1 VLLDGVHLVEAAAAS
16 GVPIEVAAVTE
27 AAVRRDDRLAGLL
40 ETLERRGTRVVR
52 VTGPVMDALSPSRTP
67 SGVVAIAQPIRAPL
81 ESAFQPPPALVVILA
96 DVQDP
101 GNVGAVIRVTDA
113 AGGTGV
119 LAAGAS
125 ADPWGW
131 KAMRG
136 AMGST
141 FRVPVAA
148 RPRPDEVFAEAR
160 RRGVRVLA
168 AVPRD
173 APSLYGLDLRG
184 PVALLLGREGA
195 GLDPT
200 LVAAADGC
208 LSIPMRDGVESLN
221 VAVASGLM
229 LYEARRQRHHA

>member
-1 VLLDGVHLVEAAAAS
+1 VLLDGAHLVEAAAAS
-16 GVPIEVAAVTE
+16 GVPVETAAVTE

-40 ETLERRGTRVVR
+40 ETLERRGTRVVQ

-67 SGVVAIAQPIRAPL
+67 SGVVAIAQPTRAPL
-81 ESAFQPPPALVVILA
+81 ESAFQPAPALAVILA

-101 GNVGAVIRVTDA
+101 GNVGAVIRVADA

-148 RPRPDEVFAEAR
+148 RTRPEEVLAEAR

-200 LVAAADGC
+200 LVARADAC
-208 LSIPMRDGVESLN
+208 LTIPMRDGVESLN

-229 LYEARRQRHHA
+229 LYEAWRQRHHA